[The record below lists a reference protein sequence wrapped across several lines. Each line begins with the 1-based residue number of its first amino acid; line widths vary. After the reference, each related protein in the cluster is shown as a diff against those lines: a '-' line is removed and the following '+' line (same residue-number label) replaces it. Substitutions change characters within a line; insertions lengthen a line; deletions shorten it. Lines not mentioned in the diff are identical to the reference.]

1 MTNPYRSLPDHCFW
15 SRSVSWIAPGHLDP
29 MVQSPFR
36 ITPDLKV
43 ATLGS
48 CFAQH
53 IARHL
58 ARSGL
63 NYFVPESA
71 PEGMSAEQAAA
82 KQFGLFSARYGN
94 IYTVRQA
101 VQLFDRAY
109 GSFEPKED
117 VWTRNDVFVDPF
129 RPLIEPEGF
138 SSPEAVR
145 IAAQKHL
152 SQVRRVFEEADVI
165 VFTLGLTEGWRSLED
180 GAMFSTAPGVSGGS
194 FDPERH
200 EKVNF
205 SSREVCDD
213 LQALCDRI
221 RGVNPGARILLT
233 VSPVPLI
240 ATHQEDQHVLTAT
253 SYSKSVLRVAAGE
266 ASQTNP
272 QVSYFP
278 SYEIITS
285 AHSRGAY
292 FEPDLRGVREVG
304 VAHVMRVF
312 SRHFLDEAS
321 HAPAP
326 TILTMEPANTDVVCD
341 EEVIEQA
348 LRDGGFLPSGQTN
361 RKTESIPV
369 VGVGHAPD
377 PQAPVAEPQPPMA
390 RKSLLKRLF
399 AR

>member
-1 MTNPYRSLPDHCFW
+1 M
-15 SRSVSWIAPGHLDP
+15 IE
-29 MVQSPFR
+29 SPFR

-43 ATLGS
+43 ATMGS

-63 NYFVPESA
+63 NYFVAEAA
-71 PEGMSAEQAAA
+71 PDAMPAEEAAA
-82 KQFGLFSARYGN
+82 RQFGLFSARYGN

-109 GSFEPKED
+109 GAFHPKED
-117 VWTRNDVFVDPF
+117 VWARGDVFIDPF
-129 RPLIEPEGF
+129 RPLIEPDGF
-138 SSPEAVR
+138 ASPEAVR
-145 IAAQKHL
+145 AAAQEHL
-152 SQVRRVFEEADVI
+152 AQVRRVFSEADVI

-180 GAMFSTAPGVSGGS
+180 GAVFAAAPGVSGGS
-194 FDPERH
+194 FNPARH

-205 SSREVCDD
+205 SSRDVCED

-221 RGVNPGARILLT
+221 RSVNLGARVLLT

-253 SYSKSVLRVAAGE
+253 SYSKAVLRVAAE
-266 ASQTNP
+266 EISRSNAH
-272 QVSYFP
+272 VSYFP

-285 AHSRGAY
+285 SHSQGAY

-312 SRHFLDEAS
+312 SRHFLDDES
-321 HAPAP
+321 QAPASTVLSIAP
-326 TILTMEPANTDVVCD
+326 SNTDVVCD

-348 LRDGGFLPSGQTN
+348 LRDGGFLPSAAANRPGQ
-361 RKTESIPV
+361 
-369 VGVGHAPD
+369 
-377 PQAPVAEPQPPMA
+377 AEPSTAPAAETKPT
-390 RKSLLKRLF
+390 KSRNFLTRLF
-399 AR
+399 SR

>member
-1 MTNPYRSLPDHCFW
+1 MTNPYRALPDHCFW

-29 MVQSPFR
+29 MVEAPFR

-43 ATLGS
+43 ATIGS

-63 NYFVPESA
+63 NYFVAEAA
-71 PEGMSAEQAAA
+71 PQGMHSEEAVAR
-82 KQFGLFSARYGN
+82 QFGLFSARYGN

-109 GSFEPKED
+109 GHFHPKED
-117 VWTRNDVFVDPF
+117 VWARGDVFIDPF
-129 RPLIEPEGF
+129 RPLVEPAGF
-138 SSPEAVR
+138 SSPETVR
-145 IAAQKHL
+145 TAASEHL
-152 SQVRRVFEEADVI
+152 AQVRRVFGEADVI
-165 VFTLGLTEGWRSLED
+165 VFTLGLTEGWRSLVD
-180 GAMFSTAPGVSGGS
+180 GAVFAAAPGVSGGS
-194 FDPERH
+194 FDPARH
-200 EKVNF
+200 EKINF
-205 SSREVCDD
+205 SSRDVRDD

-221 RGVNPGARILLT
+221 RSVNPGARMLLT

-253 SYSKSVLRVAAGE
+253 SYSKAVLRVAAGE
-266 ASQTNP
+266 VAQTNP

-292 FEPDLRGVREVG
+292 FESDLRGVREVG
-304 VAHVMRVF
+304 VAHVMRIF
-312 SRHFLDEAS
+312 SRHFMDGEGGTA
-321 HAPAP
+321 APAVSALAP
-326 TILTMEPANTDVVCD
+326 SNADVVCD

-348 LRDGGFLPSGQTN
+348 LRDGGFLRPTADGQSAQVSHRN
-361 RKTESIPV
+361 DAVPEMNIIKQRN
-369 VGVGHAPD
+369 
-377 PQAPVAEPQPPMA
+377 
-390 RKSLLKRLF
+390 LLQKLLR
-399 AR
+399 R

>member
-1 MTNPYRSLPDHCFW
+1 MTNPYRALPDHCFW

-29 MVQSPFR
+29 MVEAPFR

-43 ATLGS
+43 ATMGS

-63 NYFVPESA
+63 NYFVAEAA
-71 PEGMSAEQAAA
+71 PEDMPADEAAA
-82 KQFGLFSARYGN
+82 RQFGLFSARYGN

-109 GSFEPKED
+109 GAFHPKED
-117 VWTRNDVFVDPF
+117 VWARGDVFVDPF
-129 RPLIEPEGF
+129 RPLIEPDGF
-138 SSPEAVR
+138 ASPEAVR
-145 IAAQKHL
+145 AAAKEHL
-152 SQVRRVFEEADVI
+152 AQVRRVFGESDII

-180 GAMFSTAPGVSGGS
+180 GAVFAAAPGVSGGS
-194 FDPERH
+194 FDPARH
-200 EKVNF
+200 EKINF
-205 SSREVCDD
+205 SSRDVCDD

-221 RGVNPGARILLT
+221 RSINPDARILLT

-266 ASQTNP
+266 VSRANA

-285 AHSRGAY
+285 AHSQGAY

-312 SRHFLDEAS
+312 SRHFMDGEGRTP
-321 HAPAP
+321 APA
-326 TILTMEPANTDVVCD
+326 ILAIAPSSTDVVCD

-348 LRDGGFLPSGQTN
+348 LRDGGFLPSAGVSRSAQAAP
-361 RKTESIPV
+361 RDDAAAEMKPV
-369 VGVGHAPD
+369 KP
-377 PQAPVAEPQPPMA
+377 
-390 RKSLLKRLF
+390 RNLLERLF
-399 AR
+399 SR